1 MEANMYKVDKLQ
13 INVYHNG
20 EYFETID
27 LCINSTDVTD
37 SEKLQ
42 KEIKEAFKTQY
53 GVEYEN

>member
-1 MEANMYKVDKLQ
+1 MYKIYKLQ

-27 LCINSTDVTD
+27 LCINSTDITD

-42 KEIKEAFKTQY
+42 KEIKEAFKAQY